1 MKMVRIIFA
10 FAVAMLI
17 LNISLLSVII
27 VSFQSVEG
35 LPSITI
41 KMDISDIS
49 EDGLDIVMNM
59 DIYNQNGID
68 MEISNL
74 VIEILRNEE
83 KTLGDIVID
92 SLHIPSRS
100 HAAAE
105 KELKIP
111 MEILDSDIITVK
123 ITGDAVVS
131 FLGVKKNLGISSQIE
146 VINLDIDRLLSL
158 LPIEM
163 ETRSRY
169 KLSPMGLK
177 GLVSIC
183 IRNPYNISLLVENIT
198 LNVYRVDDEK
208 DMKIY
213 SVCIGSGTVEPGGSL
228 ELEKSVLIPY
238 SQFRGER
245 LKILPEWFKSS
256 MDADIRIPILNK
268 SVKMRLVSYRD
279 LHLLNLWGLN
289 TIR

>member
-163 ETRSRY
+163 ETRSNYR
-169 KLSPMGLK
+169 LSPAGLK
-177 GLVSIC
+177 GTVSVYIG
-183 IRNPYNISLLVENIT
+183 NPYNISLLIENVT
-198 LNVYRVDDEK
+198 LNVYRVENGNEV
-208 DMKIY
+208 KIY
-213 SVCIGSGTVEPGGSL
+213 SVYMGGGVAEPGGSL
-228 ELEKSVLIPY
+228 ELEKNVLIPY
-238 SQFRGER
+238 NQLRGGGF
-245 LKILPEWFKSS
+245 KILPEWFKSS
-256 MDADIRIPILNK
+256 MDADVRIPILNRSIK
-268 SVKMRLVSYRD
+268 VRLSSYRD
-279 LHLLNLWGLN
+279 MHLLRLWG
-289 TIR
+289 